1 MLKYGVIA
9 DGSLRIALEKGEIK
23 ERYWNPGDVF
33 DEVHV
38 LTLEDDDIK
47 PEQVQA
53 VAGRGRL
60 RIYPIGRPRPQN
72 LLALRRRA
80 EETLRQVRPDII
92 RGQGLFR
99 RVISR

>member
-38 LTLEDDDIK
+38 LTLADDDIK

-53 VAGRGRL
+53 AGPGLRTCWHCGAGPNRLLGR
-60 RIYPIGRPRPQN
+60 
-72 LLALRRRA
+72 
-80 EETLRQVRPDII
+80 
-92 RGQGLFR
+92 
-99 RVISR
+99 